1 MVTIE
6 YLYKLFLKST
16 GVCTDTRDIKKNSI
30 FFALKGG
37 NFNGNLY
44 AEEALEKGALFAVVD
59 EEVSENEDVFK
70 VKDVLKSLQEL
81 AHYHRK
87 NFKCPVIGITG
98 TNGKTTTKELLFEV
112 LNSHFETYA
121 TRGNLN
127 NHIGVPLTLLSIP
140 VNAEMVIIE
149 MGANKP
155 GDIKELSEIASPD
168 YGLITNVGKAHLEG
182 FGSFEGVKRTK
193 GELYQ
198 NIADSN
204 GRVFLNTSNQELMDM
219 AKNLN
224 QSQIEAYLG
233 EGSKIKSQLISQTPC
248 VNIEV
253 EGVGQVSTRIVGGY
267 NYENIMAAI
276 TVGNYFKVP
285 IDKVIRAISNYES
298 TNNRSQVIKKGSNS
312 IILDAYNANPTSM
325 ASALTNFINI
335 EADKKVVILGDMFE
349 LGEVS
354 DLEHRNVVELVL
366 SLGLTSAIFCG
377 EEFYKQKTELG
388 GFVFLQKIE
397 ELKVWLSKNSIMR
410 SFILLKGSRGMKLE
424 ELIGSFD

>member
-16 GVCTDTRDIKKNSI
+16 GVCTDTRNIKKNSI

-37 NFNGNLY
+37 NFNGNQY
-44 AEEALEKGALFAVVD
+44 AEEALEKGALFAIVD
-59 EEVSENEDVFK
+59 EEVSENEDVLK

-121 TRGNLN
+121 TKGNLN

-140 VNAEMVIIE
+140 LNAEMVIIE

-204 GRVFLNTSNQELMDM
+204 GRVFLNTSNQELVDM

-224 QSQIEAYLG
+224 QSQIEPYLG
-233 EGSKIKSQLISQTPC
+233 EGSKITSQLISQTPY
-248 VNIEV
+248 VNIEI

-285 IDKVIRAISNYES
+285 IDKVIKAISNYES

-335 EADKKVVILGDMFE
+335 EADNKVVILGDMFE

-366 SLGLTSAIFCG
+366 SLGLTNAIFCG